1 MAMKFGPRESLDFR
15 DENDIIRCYVDVCYR
30 EKREKQQNKRVKRS
44 DIWWTLRSVLM
55 HLKY

>member
-1 MAMKFGPRESLDFR
+1 MAMKFGSRESLDFR

-44 DIWWTLRSVLM
+44 DI
-55 HLKY
+55 